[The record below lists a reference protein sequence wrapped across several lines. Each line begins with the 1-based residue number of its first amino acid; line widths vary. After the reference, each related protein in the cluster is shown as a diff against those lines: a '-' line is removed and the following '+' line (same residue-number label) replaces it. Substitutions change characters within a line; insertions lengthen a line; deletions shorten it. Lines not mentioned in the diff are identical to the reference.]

1 MPADYPQKEGTETTL
16 QYATRLAR
24 CVVSD
29 LIVAGVVN
37 EDSRKA
43 AVDVAAEQI
52 FSRLAIG
59 DSPPP
64 EGSK

>member
-1 MPADYPQKEGTETTL
+1 MDVDYPQREGPESTL

-24 CVVSD
+24 CMVSD
-29 LIVAGVVN
+29 LILAGLL
-37 EDSRKA
+37 SRDRRQA
-43 AVDVAAEQI
+43 AVNVAAEQI

-59 DSPPP
+59 DSSPP